1 MRSIAK
7 FISVP
12 ALLQY
17 QCGPAGLIV
26 GAVELRRM
34 DKATSFSSDEDV
46 STKHGRRSVSDTPT
60 VEPDTHLA
68 GRAMIKG
75 DGVRRRLG
83 SSYNVPTFATPG
95 KDRGEGN
102 SPTCISAIDGKG
114 FPERTTRTGRKS
126 SPESAPQ
133 PVQIIP
139 ARQSAW
145 TDLLQTMYDHRGK
158 VTPANAFKAMK
169 KHLFMIFVL
178 AMSLM
183 LLKFGLSFMQK
194 WNLVSILLF
203 PVFVFFALSNV
214 KMDERRAGVMTSIAS
229 MLVEMILV
237 DTNAAMH
244 LLHGV
249 MNISI
254 GLPLLFLALDLIYWQ
269 IRRNS
274 PDTCTAMRPPRILS
288 ELFLAVVY
296 GISKL
301 VGLEVHPGTPD
312 AMKTF
317 QPLPWNKAHL
327 EADVGLTNRLLR
339 LQIPAGKSEPET
351 VVYGWITQVE
361 RNENGLQRLEVR
373 FVQGHN
379 VGFNDKH
386 KEIQLPDL
394 WPVDGPVRRD
404 GVSSYWFD
412 EEHWNLCRPCYI
424 PPALLYINPHGL
436 YTTGLMGIVSQ
447 RAVLPYHY
455 GFAPLIGML
464 DAALATPVFGD
475 LMILFGVRS
484 ADAKSITD
492 LLGSGQTV
500 GLILGGV
507 REQLE
512 NKFEIQSQ
520 LIIASGTDQNSNFS
534 SN

>member
-7 FISVP
+7 FITVP

-34 DKATSFSSDEDV
+34 DSDAKTRSEEDGG
-46 STKHGRRSVSDTPT
+46 TDNGRRKDTAG
-60 VEPDTHLA
+60 VEPDTHPSGQA
-68 GRAMIKG
+68 VKR
-75 DGVRRRLG
+75 DRRLAAVKTTG
-83 SSYNVPTFATPG
+83 HVPEHVTFLPVG
-95 KDRGEGN
+95 KPRQ
-102 SPTCISAIDGKG
+102 
-114 FPERTTRTGRKS
+114 KS
-126 SPESAPQ
+126 SPVSVAEVGCTEFPEADPLQ
-133 PVQIIP
+133 VGQIPP
-139 ARQSAW
+139 ARES
-145 TDLLQTMYDHRGK
+145 TLTKMLQTLYHHRSK
-158 VTPANAFKAMK
+158 VTPRNVFKAMK
-169 KHLFMIFVL
+169 KHTFMFFVL
-178 AMSLM
+178 AISLM
-183 LLKFGLSFMQK
+183 ILGLGVSFMQK
-194 WNLVSILLF
+194 GNLMSILL
-203 PVFVFFALSNV
+203 PVLLFFALLHV
-214 KMDERRAGVMTSIAS
+214 KMDERCASVMTSIAS
-229 MLVEMILV
+229 MLMERILV

-301 VGLEVHPGTPD
+301 AGLEVHPGTPD

-317 QPLPWNKAHL
+317 QPLPWNKADA

-351 VVYGWITQVE
+351 VVYGWIKQVE
-361 RNENGLQRLEVR
+361 RNENGLQRLKVR
-373 FVQGHN
+373 FVKGHH
-379 VGFNDKH
+379 VGLNDEH
-386 KEIQLPDL
+386 KNIQLPDS
-394 WPVDGPVRRD
+394 WPVDGPGRRD

-520 LIIASGTDQNSNFS
+520 LIIASGTDQNLNLS
-534 SN
+534 SNLI